1 MDFLKHRTYRQMLRD
16 LMDSFPYWEKIEGKS
31 ILISGASGMIGSLLI
46 DTLMLR
52 NEDLG
57 PARQCRIFAT
67 SRSEEAGRRRFSHW
81 LDHEAFQFFPHDIAQ
96 PLDDFSGSPELLIHA
111 ASTTHPAQYT
121 GEPVNTILAN
131 LLGTKNMLD
140 VAAKTPGARFLLLS
154 SVEVYGENRGDADYF
169 DESYCGYIDCNTL
182 RAGYPE
188 AKRVSEALCQAY
200 IREKQVDAVTI
211 RLPRCYGPTMRMTD
225 TKALSQFIK
234 KGLHGEDIVLK
245 SEGNQFYS
253 YAFVSD
259 AVLGMLYVLAAGTCG
274 EAYNL
279 ADGGSDIL
287 LKELANLVAET
298 AGHKVVF
305 ELPDEAERTGYS
317 TATKAVMRGGKL
329 KKLGWTPRYDIETGI
344 KLTMGM
350 LKDGI

>member
-1 MDFLKHRTYRQMLRD
+1 MDFLKSKTYRKMLLD
-16 LMDSFPYWEKIEGKS
+16 LIDSFPCWEKVEGKG
-31 ILISGASGMIGSLLI
+31 ILVSGASGMIGSLLI

-52 NEDLG
+52 NESLSTEK
-57 PARQCRIFAT
+57 QCRIFAF
-67 SRSEEAGRRRFSHW
+67 SRSEETGRHRFSPW
-81 LDHEAFQFFPHDIAQ
+81 LNHEAFRFFSHDIAR
-96 PLDDFSGSPELLIHA
+96 PLDDFPKSPELLVHA
-111 ASTTHPAQYT
+111 ASTTHPAQYV

-140 VAAKTPGARFLLLS
+140 IAERIPGARFLLLS
-154 SVEVYGENRGDADYF
+154 SVEIYGENRGDADYF

-188 AKRVSEALCQAY
+188 AKRVSEAMCQAY

-234 KGLHGEDIVLK
+234 NGLNRGDIVLK

-259 AVLGMLYVLAAGTCG
+259 AVLGMLYVLSSGICG

-279 ADGGSDIL
+279 ADPKSDIT
-287 LKELANLVAET
+287 LKDLAGLVAKI
-298 AGHKVVF
+298 AGCKVVY
-305 ELPDEAERTGYS
+305 ELPDEAERVGYS
-317 TATKAVMRGGKL
+317 TATKAVMRGEKL
-329 KKLGWTPRYDIETGI
+329 KKLGWVPHYDIETGI
-344 KLTMGM
+344 KLTIGM
-350 LKDGI
+350 LRDGI

>member
-1 MDFLKHRTYRQMLRD
+1 MDFLKNKTYRKILLD
-16 LMDSFPYWEKIEGKS
+16 LIDSFPYWENVEGKG

-52 NEDLG
+52 NEGLSTEK
-57 PARQCRIFAT
+57 QCRIFAV
-67 SRSEEAGRRRFSHW
+67 SRSEETGRRRFSPW
-81 LDHEAFQFFPHDIAQ
+81 LNHEAFRFFSQDVAQ
-96 PLDDFSGSPELLIHA
+96 PLDEFRDSPELLIHA
-111 ASTTHPAQYT
+111 ASTTHPAQYM

-140 VAAKTPGARFLLLS
+140 IAARTPGARFLLLS

-169 DESYCGYIDCNTL
+169 DERYCGYIDCNTL

-188 AKRVSEALCQAY
+188 AKRVSEAMCQAY

-234 KGLHGEDIVLK
+234 KGFSREDIVLK

-259 AVLGMLYVLAAGTCG
+259 AVLGMLYVLSEGICG

-279 ADGGSDIL
+279 ADKKSDIT
-287 LKELANLVAET
+287 LKELAGLVAKT
-298 AGHKVVF
+298 AGCKVVY
-305 ELPDEAERTGYS
+305 ELPDEAERVGYS
-317 TATKAVMRGGKL
+317 TATKAVMRGEKL
-329 KKLGWTPRYDIETGI
+329 KMLGWAPYYDIETGI
-344 KLTMGM
+344 KLTIGM
-350 LKDGI
+350 LRDGI